1 MTRLSPKQAFHFVTR
16 PNNHETRSNRIRAP
30 GMPTILI
37 VDDEE
42 DIRELIAVNLLRG
55 EEYKILEAGNGLEAL
70 QLARKK
76 RPDLVILD
84 LMLPEMNGLDVF
96 ARLREDA
103 RTKDVPVIMLTAR
116 GRLEEKIA
124 GLELGADD
132 YLAKPF
138 SPKELNLR
146 VRNLLRR
153 TNSRQG
159 ATVVES
165 GPFSL
170 DRNALRLHLDG
181 KAIELTATEFK
192 LLLILIESAGVTQ
205 ERGELLRRVWG
216 YSDLIQTRTLDT
228 HIKRLREKLGEHGN
242 SIETVRG
249 VGYRFHEA

>member
-1 MTRLSPKQAFHFVTR
+1 
-16 PNNHETRSNRIRAP
+16 
-30 GMPTILI
+30 MPTIQI

-42 DIRELIAVNLLRG
+42 DIRELIAVNLLR
-55 EEYKILEAGNGLEAL
+55 EEDYKILEAADGLEAL
-70 QLARKK
+70 QLAKSG
-76 RPDLVILD
+76 RPDVIILD
-84 LMLPEMNGLDVF
+84 LMLPEMDGATVF
-96 ARLREDA
+96 RNLREDP
-103 RTKDVPVIMLTAR
+103 RTKSIPVIMLTAK

-138 SPKELNLR
+138 SPKELILR

-153 TNSRQG
+153 TNPNQG
-159 ATVVES
+159 SSVVES

-170 DRNALRLHLDG
+170 DKNALKLHLEG
-181 KAIELTATEFK
+181 RAIELTSTEFK
-192 LLLILIESAGVTQ
+192 LLLSMIESPGITQ
-205 ERGELLRRVWG
+205 ERGDLLKTVWG

-249 VGYRFHEA
+249 VGYRFHEARS

>member
-1 MTRLSPKQAFHFVTR
+1 
-16 PNNHETRSNRIRAP
+16 
-30 GMPTILI
+30 MPSILI

-42 DIRELIAVNLLRG
+42 DIRELIAVNLLR
-55 EEYKILEAGNGLEAL
+55 EEDYKLLEAANGLDAL
-70 QLARKK
+70 DLAKRK

-84 LMLPEMNGLDVF
+84 LMLPGMDGMTVYGH
-96 ARLREDA
+96 LREDP
-103 RTKDVPVIMLTAR
+103 RTKSIPVIMLTAR

-132 YLAKPF
+132 YLSKPF
-138 SPKELNLR
+138 SPKELMLR

-153 TNSRQG
+153 TNPNQG
-159 ATVVES
+159 SSVVES

-170 DRNALRLHLDG
+170 DKNALKLHLEG

-192 LLLILIESAGVTQ
+192 LLLIMIESPGITQ
-205 ERGELLRRVWG
+205 ERGDLLKKVWG

-228 HIKRLREKLGEHGN
+228 HIKRLREKLGEYGN

-249 VGYRFHEA
+249 VGYRFQEA